1 MHQRDTVLLPMT
13 VPMIEKYTPMG
24 RPAVPEEVGDTIVFL
39 CSDSASYITGTGLMI
54 DGGVSLSVHVG

>member
-1 MHQRDTVLLPMT
+1 MHERDTELLPETTSMIERHTPLGRTAMPEEVSDTVL
-13 VPMIEKYTPMG
+13 
-24 RPAVPEEVGDTIVFL
+24 FL